1 MEKLL
6 FLAAVAALAWLVL
19 RKPARPRLP
28 DAEARE
34 VLGVSRDAGP
44 DEIRAAHRRLAAAV
58 HPDKGG
64 SADLTRRINAA
75 RDTLL
80 RRRN

>member
-1 MEKLL
+1 M
-6 FLAAVAALAWLVL
+6 AAVVAVAWLVL
-19 RKPARPRLP
+19 RKPVRRPLP
-28 DAEARE
+28 EAEARE
-34 VLGVSRDAGP
+34 ILGVGP
-44 DEIRAAHRRLAAAV
+44 DADADTIRAAHRRLAAAV